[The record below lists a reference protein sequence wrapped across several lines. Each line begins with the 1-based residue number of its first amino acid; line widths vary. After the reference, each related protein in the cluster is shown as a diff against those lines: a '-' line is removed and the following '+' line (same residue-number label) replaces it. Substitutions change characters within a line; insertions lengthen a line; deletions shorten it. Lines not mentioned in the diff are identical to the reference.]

1 MNILEIELNYLEL
14 SYIAEI
20 DTLYSKDIFQK
31 HLNQEKVRK
40 NEYVKVSELMKYFKN
55 IVSVDSR
62 YDGQN
67 RLLFFLQ
74 HKSENYKKFLS
85 HKPTIKKKTLL
96 GGKSVLLK
104 IMNENQLNH
113 FITVI
118 NYKHSLLPT
127 QQQID

>member
-20 DTLYSKDIFQK
+20 DTVYSKDIFQK
-31 HLNQEKVRK
+31 HLNQEKIRK

-67 RLLFFLQ
+67 KLCFF
-74 HKSENYKKFLS
+74 
-85 HKPTIKKKTLL
+85 TT
-96 GGKSVLLK
+96 
-104 IMNENQLNH
+104 
-113 FITVI
+113 
-118 NYKHSLLPT
+118 
-127 QQQID
+127 